1 MKTLIVAHDAGG
13 AQVLSSWVARQE
25 DLSRFIFSVEGP
37 ALEIFR
43 KKIETFKNLN
53 IENAISCANS
63 IITTTSWASDIE
75 RSALKRFKD
84 IEGSHSVVLMDHW
97 INYRERLLYRNQLIL
112 PNEIWVSDHFALEL
126 AKKTFLKIP
135 VSTIHNYYLDEVIN
149 RINDLRH
156 NYLGDKVKTKLEIL
170 FIGENISENCELT
183 HNDANFYG
191 YTEQESFV
199 YFLERINKFG
209 NMQDI
214 VLTIKAH
221 PSETAEKYISLIP
234 VSLKEKLNYF
244 VSKNSL
250 EIDLANSDLV
260 VGMSS
265 FALYISVNAQ
275 IRTFCVIPD
284 SSIKCVIP
292 DPRIERF

>member
-53 IENAISCANS
+53 IEHAISCANS

-84 IEGSHSVVLMDHW
+84 IEVSHSVVLMDHW

-112 PNEIWVSDHFALEL
+112 PSEIWVSDHFASEL
-126 AKKTFLKIP
+126 AKKTFSKIP

-170 FIGENISENCELT
+170 FIGENISENCALT

-191 YTEQESFV
+191 YTEQECFV

-234 VSLKEKLNYF
+234 DSLKEKLNYF

-275 IRTFCVIPD
+275 IRTLCVIPD

>member
-13 AQVLSSWVARQE
+13 SQVLSSWVARQE
-25 DLSRFIFSVEGP
+25 DPSRFIFSVEGP

-43 KKIETFKNLN
+43 EKIETFKNME
-53 IENAISCANS
+53 IENAISSANS

-75 RSALKRFKD
+75 ISALKRFKD
-84 IEGSHSVVLMDHW
+84 LEGSHSVVLLDHW

-112 PNEIWVSDHFALEL
+112 PNEIWVTDHFAAEL
-126 AKKTFLKIP
+126 AIKTFSKIP

-149 RINDLRH
+149 KVYDLRH
-156 NYLGDKVKTKLEIL
+156 SYLGDKVKTKLEIL
-170 FIGENISENCELT
+170 FIGENISTNCERT
-183 HNDANFYG
+183 HGAANFYG
-191 YTEQESFV
+191 YTEQESFI

-209 NMQDI
+209 NLQNI
-214 VLTIKAH
+214 VLTIRPH

-250 EIDLANSDLV
+250 EIDLAKSDLV

-265 FALYISVNAQ
+265 FVLYISVNAQ
-275 IRTFCVIPD
+275 IRTLCVIPD

-292 DPRIERF
+292 DPKIERF

>member
-25 DLSRFIFSVEGP
+25 DQSRFVFSVEGP
-37 ALEIFR
+37 ALEIFS
-43 KKIETFKNLN
+43 KKIETFKNIK
-53 IENAISCANS
+53 IESAISSANS

-75 RSALKRFKD
+75 ISALKRFKD
-84 IEGSHSVVLMDHW
+84 LEGPHSVVLLDHW

-112 PNEIWVSDHFALEL
+112 PNEIWVTDHFASEL
-126 AKKTFLKIP
+126 ALKTFCKIP
-135 VSTIHNYYLDEVIN
+135 VSIIHNYYLDEVIN
-149 RINDLRH
+149 KVYKLRH
-156 NYLGDKVKTKLEIL
+156 SYLGNKVGTKLQIL
-170 FIGENISENCELT
+170 FVGENISTNCERT
-183 HNDANFYG
+183 HGDANFYG
-191 YTEQESFV
+191 YTEQESFI
-199 YFLERINKFG
+199 YFLERINQFG
-209 NMQDI
+209 NLQNI
-214 VLTIKAH
+214 VLTIRPH
-221 PSETAEKYISLIP
+221 PSETAEKYTSLIP

-250 EIDLANSDLV
+250 EIDLAKSDLV

-265 FALYISVNAQ
+265 FALYISANAQ
-275 IRTFCVIPD
+275 IRTLCVIPN

>member
-25 DLSRFIFSVEGP
+25 EPSRFIFSVQGP

-43 KKIETFKNLN
+43 KKIETFKNIE
-53 IENAISCANS
+53 IENAISSVNS

-75 RSALKRFKD
+75 ISALKRFKD
-84 IEGSHSVVLMDHW
+84 LEGLHSVVLLDHW

-112 PNEIWVSDHFALEL
+112 PNEIWVTDHFASKL
-126 AKKTFLKIP
+126 ALKTFSKIP
-135 VSTIHNYYLDEVIN
+135 VSTIHNYYLEEVMN
-149 RINDLRH
+149 KVYDLRH
-156 NYLGDKVKTKLEIL
+156 SYLGDKVRTKLEIL
-170 FIGENISENCELT
+170 FIGENISTNCERT
-183 HNDANFYG
+183 HGDANFYG
-191 YTEQESFV
+191 YTEQESFIH
-199 YFLERINKFG
+199 FLERINKFG
-209 NMQDI
+209 NLQNI
-214 VLTIKAH
+214 VLTIRPH

-234 VSLKEKLNYF
+234 VSLKEKINYF

-275 IRTFCVIPD
+275 IRTLCVIPN